1 MLRGKSK
8 SSKNIKEHYNIA
20 MRVKVLITPKEGLL
34 DPEGRAVKEIL
45 EDNGYKVKSVRV
57 GKVVELE
64 VEDPSQVKEMVEKFL
79 YNPLIEEYVIE

>member
-1 MLRGKSK
+1 
-8 SSKNIKEHYNIA
+8 
-20 MRVKVLITPKEGLL
+20 MRVRVLISPKEGLL

-57 GKVVELE
+57 GKVVELD
-64 VEDPSQVKEMVEKFL
+64 VDDPSQVKEMVEKFL

>member
-1 MLRGKSK
+1 MG
-8 SSKNIKEHYNIA
+8 SSLISLA
-20 MRVKVLITPKEGLL
+20 VMRVKVLITPKEGLL

-64 VEDPSQVKEMVEKFL
+64 VDDPSQVKEMVEKFL